1 MPRLSCHRFLPGE
14 PVAAAGTAGGDRQVS
29 LTSLQ
34 QRYWSLLTESHLM
47 LRSWRRAAQRFV
59 IGKRARHLVMT
70 AAGLMNARVRTE
82 VENNADPARCLS
94 PS

>member
-14 PVAAAGTAGGDRQVS
+14 PVAAAGTAGGDSQSVADQ
-29 LTSLQ
+29 LAAA
-34 QRYWSLLTESHLM
+34 LLVAANGESPD
-47 LRSWRRAAQRFV
+47 AAVLETRGQRFV